1 MTLAPGDRLALA
13 SKARLVRDRASGRE
27 VLLYP
32 ERGLALNP
40 VAAAVAARLDGART
54 VAEIAAEIAAAFAAA
69 PPGEVERDVIAF
81 LEQLAARGLLER
93 RDERE
98 AGEGAREAGEGA
110 REAGDG
116 AREAGDGAQAAG
128 DAVPVAGDK
137 AERRAPPRVEPV
149 AASSAPPGEA
159 AADAAEHRPYTLIAE
174 LTYRCPLR
182 CPYCSNPVELARA
195 AGELSTE
202 DWCRVFA
209 EAVELG
215 VMQVH
220 LTGGEPLAR
229 RDLEALVRRA
239 RELGLYTNLITS
251 GVPLARERLAALRA
265 AGVDNVQLSVQD
277 ADAARADRIAGFAS
291 FDHKLA
297 VAGWVKAEGLPLTV
311 NVVLHRANIEN
322 VPAIIALAE
331 RLGADRLEL
340 ANTQYLGW
348 ALANR
353 EALLPARE
361 QLERAFAVASAAR
374 ERLLGRMEMVFV
386 TPDYH
391 AAWPRAC
398 MDGWARRYLHVA
410 PDGLVLPCH
419 AAHTIPGLRFESV
432 RERPLASIWRDS
444 PGMSRFRGD
453 AWMPPP
459 CQGCDR
465 RGVDFG
471 GCRCQAYHL
480 TGDAAATDPAC
491 ALAPAHGIVEE
502 ARLRAASARAEPR
515 YLYRS
520 VPR

>member
-1 MTLAPGDRLALA
+1 MKLAPGDRLILA

-27 VLLYP
+27 ILLYP

-40 VAAAVAARLDGART
+40 VAAAVAVRLDGTRT
-54 VAEIAAEIAAAFAAA
+54 VGQIAAEIAASFAAA
-69 PPGEVERDVIAF
+69 PPGEVERDVLVF

-93 RDERE
+93 R
-98 AGEGAREAGEGA
+98 
-110 REAGDG
+110 AGDDA
-116 AREAGDGAQAAG
+116 ARTAG
-128 DAVPVAGDK
+128 DAARAVGDAGQD
-137 AERRAPPRVEPV
+137 
-149 AASSAPPGEA
+149 AARGAPPGA
-159 AADAAEHRPYTLIAE
+159 GAPAPGAGVAADAAEHRPYTLIAE

-182 CPYCSNPVELARA
+182 CPYCSNPVERAGA

-209 EAVELG
+209 EAAELG

-265 AGVDNVQLSVQD
+265 AGLDNLQLSVQD
-277 ADAARADRIAGFAS
+277 ADRERADRIAGHAA
-291 FDHKLA
+291 FDNKLA

-322 VPAIIALAE
+322 VPAIVDLAE

-353 EALLPARE
+353 EALLPTRD

-386 TPDYH
+386 TPDYY

-419 AAHTIPGLRFESV
+419 AAHTIPGLRFESA
-432 RERPLASIWRDS
+432 RERSLAWIWREA
-444 PGMSRFRGD
+444 PGMNRFRGD

-465 RGVDFG
+465 RAVDFG

-491 ALAPAHGIVEE
+491 SLAPAHGIVEE
-502 ARLRAASARAEPR
+502 ARLRAAAPARPEPR

-520 VPR
+520 MPR